1 MAARGTVAKEN
12 VVKKLKEAFGN
23 DFICEYDK
31 KIFLW
36 ANDGGERVQIAISM
50 TCPKTNIEVDKNAS
64 SGGDWDFSDNP
75 TDSGVVAIA
84 SAAPA
89 EITQE
94 EQDNIAALLE
104 QLGL

>member
-1 MAARGTVAKEN
+1 MAVGNKAKEKLI
-12 VVKKLKEAFGN
+12 KKIIDALGSSY
-23 DFICEYDK
+23 ICFHDK
-31 KIFLW
+31 KYYFW
-36 ANDGGERVQIAISM
+36 SDEDGQQVQIAISM

-75 TDSGVVAIA
+75 TDNGVVAIA

-104 QLGL
+104 KLGL